1 MTIQEI
7 ADRIYAYHPSIGDRE
22 TCDCF
27 KCGFPEDECTGV
39 VTTCCCSVE
48 VIREAIK
55 LGANLIVV
63 HEPVF
68 YRHMDPVDWL
78 QNDPVYTEKRALLD
92 SHRIAVLRDHDH
104 IHSHKPDGIRY
115 GVMKELGWE
124 QYMLFDP
131 QLVGTKSDIHVKLP
145 KTTVRELALE
155 IKEKMGLNGVR
166 VIGNL
171 DAEVEYVAFAGHI
184 TGDRETKA
192 TEMLMRDDVDVIIPA
207 EVVDWTALNYARD
220 AAMLG
225 KNKAVLNVGHI
236 NSEELGMKYAAKWI
250 AELLENKVPVT
261 FVKSADLY
269 NFV

>member
-1 MTIQEI
+1 MKIQEI
-7 ADRIYAYHPSIGDRE
+7 IDRILNYHPSIGDRV
-22 TCDCF
+22 TVDTV
-27 KCGFPEDECTGV
+27 KCGHPEDECTGI

-48 VIREAIK
+48 VIREAIR
-55 LGANLIVV
+55 LGANLIIV

-68 YRHMDPVDWL
+68 YKHMDPTDWL
-78 QNDPVYTEKRALLD
+78 EGDPVYTEKRALLD
-92 SHRIAVLRDHDH
+92 EHRIVVFRDHDH
-104 IHSHKPDGIRY
+104 LHAHRPDGIRY

-131 QLVGTKSDIHVKLP
+131 QQIGTTGDIHVKLP

-166 VIGNL
+166 FIGNP

-184 TGDRETKA
+184 TGDREERA
-192 TEMLMRDDVDVIIPA
+192 TQLLSRDDVDVLIPA
-207 EVVDWTALNYARD
+207 EVVDWTTLNYARD
-220 AAMLG
+220 ASMLG

-250 AELLENKVPVT
+250 PELIGHAVPVT

-269 NFV
+269 HFV